1 MNVMK
6 TRIILL
12 FSPQVNQ
19 FLNWLQETDSEEE
32 EEGDD

>member
-1 MNVMK
+1 MILIDKNK
-6 TRIILL
+6 FILL
-12 FSPQVNQ
+12 QVNQ